1 VTTPAVVSALGAG
14 ALALLLAG
22 AAVPA
27 GETAGGRV
35 TVRMTDGLQFVP
47 ARIEVRAGTT
57 VVWRTTGSVS
67 HTVTTIRAKATNK
80 ANARVPSGAKAWDS
94 GFVGRG
100 RSYSR
105 RLTVPGTYRYFCIP
119 HEGARMVGTVVVRR

>member
-1 VTTPAVVSALGAG
+1 MTTPAVAALGAG

-22 AAVPA
+22 AGVPA
-27 GETAGGRV
+27 SKRADARV

-47 ARIEVRAGTT
+47 ARIKVRSGTT

-80 ANARVPSGAKAWDS
+80 ADARVPSGAKAWDS

-119 HEGARMVGTVVVRR
+119 HEGARMVGTVVVTR